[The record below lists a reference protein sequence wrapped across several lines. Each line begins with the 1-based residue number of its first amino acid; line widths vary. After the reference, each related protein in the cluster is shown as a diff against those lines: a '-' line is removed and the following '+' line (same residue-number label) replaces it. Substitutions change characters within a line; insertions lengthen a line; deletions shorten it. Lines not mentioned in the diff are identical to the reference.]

1 MGASAAAGAG
11 TPGHPHHS
19 SHAGDTVTLRLTEPL
34 EQEEYSVYLRL
45 FDRQGKD
52 QVTVIKAQV
61 CDCQGRV
68 ESCAYEPQVATGVP
82 IILAVLGAL
91 LAFLSEWGFGGAAPH
106 PWVLGC
112 PH

>member
-1 MGASAAAGAG
+1 M
-11 TPGHPHHS
+11 
-19 SHAGDTVTLRLTEPL
+19 RLTEPL
-34 EQEEYSVYLRL
+34 EQEEYSIYLRL

-91 LAFLSEWGFGGAAPH
+91 LAFLSELGVKGLCPTRGCRGAPTDAAPL
-106 PWVLGC
+106 PQSSCCCCCSL
-112 PH
+112 